1 MVSSLL
7 SPPSS
12 AVHYCVIAT
21 KKSVHHEWKG
31 GEALQLVLPQW
42 RAWWILQVTE
52 RNVHIVRVYLTVNHL
67 AQMIWA
73 FAILLSM
80 QLSQLEDPRRPGGDL
95 SSVAQVCLQHLWSY
109 WWCCP
114 HPQVSWLAI
123 KSWSVV
129 HYFVAQVLSL
139 EQGWCLQLWSKS
151 ASAQDQEKCCWQL
164 LLPQVDVWVRVRFD
178 SNNIF
183 RMLCHPLPSS
193 CRVQDVVQSEVMSFT

>member
-1 MVSSLL
+1 MSASLIWF
-7 SPPSS
+7 S
-12 AVHYCVIAT
+12 ACGPCHCVIDI
-21 KKSVHHEWKG
+21 KHFDQHEWKG
-31 GEALQLVLPQW
+31 SEALQLVLPQW

-52 RNVHIVRVYLTVNHL
+52 RNVLIVRVYLTVNHL

-151 ASAQDQEKCCWQL
+151 ASAQDQEKCCWKF
-164 LLPQVDVWVRVRFD
+164 LLPQVEAWERHRIL
-178 SNNIF
+178 NK
-183 RMLCHPLPSS
+183 
-193 CRVQDVVQSEVMSFT
+193 